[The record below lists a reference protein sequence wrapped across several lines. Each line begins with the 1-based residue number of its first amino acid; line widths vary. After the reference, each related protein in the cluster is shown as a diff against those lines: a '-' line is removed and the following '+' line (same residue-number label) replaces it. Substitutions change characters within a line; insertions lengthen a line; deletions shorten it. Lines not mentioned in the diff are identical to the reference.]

1 MNNLPLVSVIVTTY
15 NRADLLCE
23 TIDSILCQTYKNFE
37 LILIDDGSRDNTEEV
52 VKMYNDSRLQY
63 IKTDNWGGPARP
75 RNIGINASKGEYIAF
90 CDDDD
95 IWLPK
100 KLEKQI
106 KIIDNSE
113 YGMVFSM
120 QKQFGDLSI
129 FSIEYGIGPLPFKVN
144 TSTKNLLRTN
154 CIPLS
159 SVMVEKLLLSEI
171 GGFDERR
178 SFIAIEDNDLWIR
191 VSKKTNIFFIDRVLV
206 LHRVQKN
213 SIYKNTKSIDQG
225 KKELYRKYNY
235 KNKENPSKLKKQK
248 LYLLLRNIF
257 LLIFERIQLIS
268 FKMEKYY
275 NTKIML

>member
-1 MNNLPLVSVIVTTY
+1 MNNFPLVSVIVATY
-15 NRADLLCE
+15 NRANFLCE

-37 LILIDDGSRDNTEEV
+37 LIVVDDGSTDNTEEA
-52 VKMYNDSRLQY
+52 VKLYIDSRLKY

-75 RNIGINASKGEYIAF
+75 RNIGINESRGEYIAF

-95 IWLPK
+95 IWITN
-100 KLEKQI
+100 KLEKQVI
-106 KIIDNSE
+106 AIDNSK

-129 FSIEYGIGPLPFKVN
+129 FSKDYGIGPLPFKVN
-144 TSTKNLLRTN
+144 TSAKNLLKTN
-154 CIPLS
+154 CIPFS

-191 VSKKTNIFFIDRVLV
+191 VSKKTKILFIDRVLV

-235 KNKENPSKLKKQK
+235 NNKENSSKLKTQK
-248 LYLLLRNIF
+248 FYLLLRNIF
-257 LLIFERIQLIS
+257 LLIFERVQLIP

-275 NTKIML
+275 NTKIM